1 MVPVLLKIGP
11 LTIYSFGAM
20 MALGFL
26 IAGYV
31 VAVELGRKG
40 FDPEDAWSI
49 VLWAAVGGIVGA
61 RVLAILTDW
70 QTFRLDPIGSLFSG
84 SGFVWY
90 GGLIGGFVS
99 VSIFIV
105 RRSIP
110 WLVAVDTMAP
120 ALAIGQAIGRI
131 GCQVSGD
138 GDWGSP
144 TRMPW
149 GMQYPNAIVG
159 WMTWLR
165 DSGLAPDTR
174 VHPAPVYETLAYCA
188 IFSLLWSLRKKG
200 LRDGSLLWIYFVSS
214 SIARFAIEI
223 VRVEPVLAAGL
234 TQAQWIAIALFG
246 LGAVLLLWRS
256 PRTGASV

>member
-1 MVPVLLKIGP
+1 MIPVLLKIGP

-26 IAGYV
+26 MAGYV
-31 VAVELGRKG
+31 ISVELRRTG

-61 RVLAILTDW
+61 RLLAIVSDW
-70 QTFRLDPIGSLFSG
+70 RTFLLHPIGSLFSG

-90 GGLIGGFVS
+90 GGLIGGFAS
-99 VSIFIV
+99 VSIFVV

-110 WLVAVDTMAP
+110 WLVAADAVAP

-159 WMTWLR
+159 WMAWLR
-165 DSGLAPDTR
+165 ENGLAPDTR
-174 VHPAPVYETLAYCA
+174 VHPAPAYETLAYCA
-188 IFSLLWSLRKKG
+188 IFCLLWSLRKKG
-200 LRDGSLLWIYFVSS
+200 LPAGSLMWVYFVASS
-214 SIARFAIEI
+214 VARFAIEI

-234 TQAQWIAIALFG
+234 TQAQWIAIGFFAAGTL
-246 LGAVLLLWRS
+246 LLLWRRPPGGVS
-256 PRTGASV
+256 A

>member
-1 MVPVLLKIGP
+1 
-11 LTIYSFGAM
+11 M
-20 MALGFL
+20 MALAFL
-26 IAGYV
+26 ISGYV

-61 RVLAILTDW
+61 RGLAILTDW
-70 QTFRLDPIGSLFSG
+70 QTFRLNPIGSLLSG

-110 WLVAVDTMAP
+110 WLAAVDTVAP

-159 WMTWLR
+159 WMAWVR

-200 LRDGSLLWIYFVSS
+200 LRDGSLLWIYFVTS

-256 PRTGASV
+256 PRVEASV